1 MKYFIENNNY
11 AMQTKEEHEYQSFEQ
26 DVDLLV
32 AALKDSYESSD
43 ANYRIDDLNNSL
55 YVYLEGL
62 EDYSEQEIEE
72 FTAPLLEEL
81 DLDFEHIFLLP
92 LTA

>member
-1 MKYFIENNNY
+1 MKYFNKNNHY

-32 AALKDSYESSD
+32 AALKDSFESSD

-62 EDYSEQEIEE
+62 TEYTEEEIEE
-72 FTAPLLEEL
+72 FAAPLLEEL

-92 LTA
+92 LPA

>member
-1 MKYFIENNNY
+1 
-11 AMQTKEEHEYQSFEQ
+11 MQTKEEHEHQSFEQ

-32 AALKDSYESSD
+32 QALKDSYESTD
-43 ANYRIDDLNNSL
+43 ANYRIDDLNNTL

-62 EDYSEQEIEE
+62 AEYSEEEIEE
-72 FTAPLLEEL
+72 FADPLLEEL

>member
-1 MKYFIENNNY
+1 MKYFIQNNHY

-32 AALKDSYESSD
+32 QALKDSFESTD

-62 EDYSEQEIEE
+62 AEYSEEEIEE
-72 FTAPLLEEL
+72 FAAPLLEEL

-92 LTA
+92 LPA

>member
-1 MKYFIENNNY
+1 
-11 AMQTKEEHEYQSFEQ
+11 MQTKEEQEYESFEQ

-32 AALKDSYESSD
+32 KALKDSFESTE
-43 ANYRIDDLNNSL
+43 ANYRIDDLNNAL

-62 EDYSEQEIEE
+62 KDYSEQEIEE
-72 FTAPLLEEL
+72 FAAPLLKEL

-92 LTA
+92 FKD

>member
-1 MKYFIENNNY
+1 
-11 AMQTKEEHEYQSFEQ
+11 MQTKEEQEYESFEQ

-32 AALKDSYESSD
+32 KALKDSFESTE
-43 ANYRIDDLNNSL
+43 ANYRIDDLNNAL

-62 EDYSEQEIEE
+62 KDYSEQEIEE
-72 FTAPLLEEL
+72 FAAPLLKEL

-92 LTA
+92 FAD

>member
-1 MKYFIENNNY
+1 
-11 AMQTKEEHEYQSFEQ
+11 MQTKEEHEYQSFEQ

-32 AALKDSYESSD
+32 QALKDSFESTD

-62 EDYSEQEIEE
+62 AEYSEEEIE
-72 FTAPLLEEL
+72 
-81 DLDFEHIFLLP
+81 
-92 LTA
+92 

>member
-1 MKYFIENNNY
+1 
-11 AMQTKEEHEYQSFEQ
+11 MQTKEEQEYESFEQ

-32 AALKDSYESSD
+32 KALKDSFESTE
-43 ANYRIDDLNNSL
+43 ANYRIDDLNNAL

-62 EDYSEQEIEE
+62 ADYSVQEIEE
-72 FTAPLLEEL
+72 FAAPLLEEL

-92 LTA
+92 LVD

>member
-1 MKYFIENNNY
+1 
-11 AMQTKEEHEYQSFEQ
+11 MQTKEEQEYESFVQ

-32 AALKDSYESSD
+32 KALKDSFESTE
-43 ANYRIDDLNNSL
+43 ANYRIDDLNNAL

-62 EDYSEQEIEE
+62 ADYSEQEIEE
-72 FTAPLLEEL
+72 FAAPLLEEL

-92 LTA
+92 LVD

>member
-1 MKYFIENNNY
+1 
-11 AMQTKEEHEYQSFEQ
+11 MQTKEEQEYESFEQ

-32 AALKDSYESSD
+32 KALKDSFESTE
-43 ANYRIDDLNNSL
+43 ANYRIDDLNNAL

-62 EDYSEQEIEE
+62 KDYSEEEIEE
-72 FTAPLLEEL
+72 FAAPLLEEL

-92 LTA
+92 FAD

>member
-32 AALKDSYESSD
+32 AALKDSFESSD

>member
-1 MKYFIENNNY
+1 
-11 AMQTKEEHEYQSFEQ
+11 MQTKEEHEYQSFEQ

-32 AALKDSYESSD
+32 QALKDSFESTD

-62 EDYSEQEIEE
+62 AEYSEEEIEE
-72 FTAPLLEEL
+72 FAAPLLEEL
-81 DLDFEHIFLLP
+81 DLDFERIFLLP
-92 LTA
+92 LPA